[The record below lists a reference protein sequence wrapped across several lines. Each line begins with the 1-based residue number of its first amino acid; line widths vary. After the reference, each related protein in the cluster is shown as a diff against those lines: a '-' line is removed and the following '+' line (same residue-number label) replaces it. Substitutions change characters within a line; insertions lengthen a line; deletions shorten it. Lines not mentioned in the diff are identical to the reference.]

1 MTPIKDTGKLRIFF
15 GYAPGIGK
23 TEAMI
28 RSASFL
34 KNTGTDVLIGI
45 LTQEEITEYGEL
57 LQDMEQLPLKTG
69 KISGDAVFS
78 TRRGEFDLDGALKRH
93 PDVILIDGLAHTNA
107 AGCRHLKRYQD
118 VEELLRAGIDVF
130 TTLNVGELESFK
142 DLAFS
147 TLKTE
152 IVERVPDHMFDLAAQ
167 VELLD
172 LSPEELVLKSG
183 TGAED
188 ASALLEKLTALR
200 EIALRRLVDRSNRME
215 GRPNRRSVP
224 GAREHILLCLS
235 SAPSNAKVIRTAV
248 RLAEVFNGGLTA
260 LFVEAADSR
269 RENPE
274 ARRRLMENMKL
285 AEDLGVRIATVYGDD
300 PALQI
305 AEYAKAGGVSK
316 IVLGRTNARKFR
328 FFRKK
333 NLVDRLMQMTPDIDI
348 YIIPDTQAAYW
359 AKPFLR
365 GVSIGFS
372 WKELLKVF
380 IIEAVA
386 SVIALLF
393 YRAHLGLE
401 NIITIYILGVL
412 FSAIWTDG
420 WIYGVI
426 NSMLGVVIFN
436 FLFTEPRFTFLYY
449 DARYAITFIV
459 MLIASLVT
467 SSFTTRV
474 KRQARKEAR
483 KAYRT
488 AILLETSHKLQKT
501 EGAEDVMRATAEQLC
516 KLLDRTVIFYP
527 VVTEKSLGS
536 PMVFPVKDKED
547 TSGYI
552 TADEGAVAKW
562 VYKNNKHAGA
572 TTNTLP
578 GTNCLYLAVRGQ
590 KEVLAVAG
598 IVMGRMRSEER
609 RELDSYEK
617 NLMLAMLDECGLVL
631 EKHLLDKA
639 KREAEVKAENE
650 SLRANLLRAISHD
663 LRTPLTSVIGNAG
676 ILMEKSDKL
685 EERVKHQL
693 YTDIYDDAS
702 WLVNL
707 VENLL
712 FITRIENGT
721 MELVSDGELID
732 EVFHEALSH
741 LDRRSLEHTIK
752 VVLEDDLLL
761 AKMDVHLIVQV
772 IINIVNNAI
781 KYTPPGSVIILSA
794 ERQGNKAVI
803 SIADDGPGIS
813 DEAKRNL
820 FEMFVTAEKKRG
832 DSRRGLGLGLA
843 LCKSIISA
851 HGGALTVTDN
861 KPHGAV
867 FKFTLHIAEVN
878 SYE

>member
-1 MTPIKDTGKLRIFF
+1 MTPIKKTGKLRIFF
-15 GYAPGIGK
+15 GYAPGVGK
-23 TEAMI
+23 TGAMI

-34 KNTGTDVLIGI
+34 KKAGGDVIIGI
-45 LTQEEITEYGEL
+45 LTQEEVEEYGEL
-57 LQDMEQLPLKTG
+57 LQDMEQFPLKTV
-69 KISGDAVFS
+69 KTSGVS
-78 TRRGEFDLDGALKRH
+78 VSSVKVREFDLDGALKRH
-93 PDVILIDGLAHTNA
+93 PDVILIDGLAHTNT

-147 TLKTE
+147 TLEKE
-152 IVERVPDHMFDLAAQ
+152 VVERVPDHMFDLAEQ
-167 VELLD
+167 VELVD
-172 LSPEELVLKSG
+172 LSPEELVLKI
-183 TGAED
+183 GAGPEE
-188 ASALLEKLTALR
+188 APVLLEKLTALR
-200 EIALRRLVDRSNRME
+200 EIALRRLVDRLNRME
-215 GRPNRRSVP
+215 GLPNHRPAP

-248 RLAEVFNGGLTA
+248 RLAEVFNSGLTA

-269 RENPE
+269 KENPE
-274 ARRRLMENMKL
+274 GSRRLMENMKL

-316 IVLGRTNARKFR
+316 IVLGRNNTRKFG
-328 FFRKK
+328 FFRRK

-348 YIIPDTQAAYW
+348 YIIPDTQPAFW
-359 AKPFLR
+359 PKHFLKR
-365 GVSIGFS
+365 VPIGFS

-380 IIEAVA
+380 MIEAAA
-386 SVIALLF
+386 SVIALMF

-401 NIITIYILGVL
+401 NIITVYILGVL

-420 WIYGVI
+420 WLYGVI
-426 NSMLGVVIFN
+426 NSMLGVIIFN
-436 FLFTEPRFTFLYY
+436 FLFTEPRFTLLYY

-474 KRQARKEAR
+474 KRQAGKEAR

-501 EGAEDVMRATAEQLC
+501 EGAEGVMKATAEQLC
-516 KLLDRTVIFYP
+516 KLLDRTVVFYP
-527 VVTEKSLGS
+527 VVPEKGLGS
-536 PMVFPVKDKED
+536 PMVFPVTDNED

-552 TADEGAVAKW
+552 TGDEGAVARW

-598 IVMGRMRSEER
+598 IVMGRMMSEER

-617 NLMLAMLDECGLVL
+617 NLMLAMLDDCGLVL
-631 EKHLLDKA
+631 EKHLLDKE

-676 ILMEKSDKL
+676 ILMEKSDIL

-721 MELVSDGELID
+721 MELVSDAELID
-732 EVFHEALSH
+732 EVFQEALAH
-741 LDRRSLEHTIK
+741 LDRRSFEHTIK
-752 VVLEDDLLL
+752 VLLEDDLLM

-772 IINIVNNAI
+772 IINIVNNAV
-781 KYTPPGSVIILSA
+781 KYTQMGSVITLAA
-794 ERQGNKAVI
+794 ERKGHMVVI
-803 SIADDGPGIS
+803 SITDDGPGIS
-813 DEAKRNL
+813 DEAKQNL

-851 HGGALTVTDN
+851 HGGTLTVTDN

-867 FKFTLHIAEVN
+867 FTFTLQIAEVN